1 MRQFVLGILAF
12 FLVNGVLGEVVL
24 AQEPIVT
31 DTPTSPSG
39 QVGYVPAPQTYDELR
54 RDELVEST
62 RRSRNA
68 LIGTSAATAVGA
80 ALLFPGL
87 VRHCERA
94 YPYTTYDSELQCDR
108 AGSAL
113 VGVGMPLFVGG
124 LIGAVTTGIMFGVRK
139 GRLNRL
145 QDKMAYGNPRVIRW
159 DPASSRFVF

>member
-1 MRQFVLGILAF
+1 MRQLIFGLVAF
-12 FLVNGVLGEVVL
+12 FLVNGVFGEVVR

-31 DTPTSPSG
+31 DAPASASG
-39 QVGYVPAPQTYDELR
+39 QVGYVPAPQSYDEFRQEELR
-54 RDELVEST
+54 ESS

-108 AGSAL
+108 AGTAL

-145 QDKMAYGNPRVIRW
+145 EDKMAYGNPRVIRW